1 MPMRIG
7 TPMPSLEGA
16 TEWLSS
22 SAEEVLKDTEGRTV
36 LIHFWS
42 LSCGMCKDNLP
53 RVAEWREKYASA
65 SLRLIAIHMPRYPA
79 DTDVDAVREAVTLYD
94 IRDPAAIDN
103 EHKLRDAFQN
113 EKGYVPAYYLFD
125 EQHKLKSFAAGEY
138 GTKVMEPALERLLGA
153 PTAAQAGKNE
163 VSTESGSD
171 RVQSA
176 RRSGLSKL

>member
-16 TEWLSS
+16 TEWLSG
-22 SAEEVLKDTEGRTV
+22 SAEDVSKEIEGHPV

-53 RVAEWREKYASA
+53 RVAEWREKYAPA
-65 SLRLIAIHMPRYPA
+65 GLRMVAIHMPRYPE
-79 DTDVDAVREAVTLYD
+79 DTNVEVVRETVEQYGITEP
-94 IRDPAAIDN
+94 RAIDN
-103 EHKLRDAFQN
+103 EHRLRDAFQN

-138 GTKVMEPALERLLGA
+138 GTKVMEPALERMLGEA
-153 PTAAQAGKNE
+153 KLAQAG
-163 VSTESGSD
+163 
-171 RVQSA
+171 
-176 RRSGLSKL
+176 

>member
-22 SAEEVLKDTEGRTV
+22 SVPEVLEDTDGHPV

-53 RVAEWREKYASA
+53 IVAEWREKYAA
-65 SLRLIAIHMPRYPA
+65 SGLRTIAVHMPRYPA
-79 DTDVDAVREAVTLYD
+79 DTDLAAIREAVLTHN
-94 IRDPAAIDN
+94 IVGPGAVDN

-113 EKGYVPAYYLFD
+113 ENGYVPAYYLFD

-138 GTKVMEPALERLLGA
+138 GTKVIGPALERLL
-153 PTAAQAGKNE
+153 AARVAT
-163 VSTESGSD
+163 VS
-171 RVQSA
+171 
-176 RRSGLSKL
+176 